1 MTFGAL
7 AAFLFRGA
15 QDRRAPHYIKKK
27 ERIEMLAYMI
37 ASGLAVSDRKQM
49 RAATETPCELN
60 LRL

>member
-1 MTFGAL
+1 VRLQRFCS
-7 AAFLFRGA
+7 AAQ
-15 QDRRAPHYIKKK
+15 QDRRALHCIKKK